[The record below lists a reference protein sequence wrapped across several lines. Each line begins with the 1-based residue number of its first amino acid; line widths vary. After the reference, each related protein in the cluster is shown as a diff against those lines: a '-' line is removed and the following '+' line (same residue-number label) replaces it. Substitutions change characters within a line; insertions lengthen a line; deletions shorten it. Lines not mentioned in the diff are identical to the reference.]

1 MSETLRAAIIG
12 TGDIARTHA
21 GYYATN
27 DRIELVAACDISE
40 QRRTEFCDERGIERR
55 YADYQALLDEVRPEI
70 VSVCTWNATHM
81 PIAIAAM
88 EAGARTVI
96 SEKPMSDELG
106 GPMDAVARAAACG
119 CHFVVHHQTRFAPGY
134 CAAKELIAAGA
145 IGTPVSAHLRTGGG
159 LLNMASHL
167 IDSTIWMLGEPAWE
181 YVVGWV
187 QRDTDRFER
196 GSICEEKSHALIG
209 FAGGHELV
217 LSVDMVDGQ
226 KHQAFQFVGP
236 EGVINFNREQAVL
249 INANGVH
256 EPRVS
261 PQPGYLDELLAWI
274 DGGPVHRNVASG
286 ALETQRIMMAIY
298 ESARWR
304 ARIEP
309 PFEQRE
315 SALDAMVLS
324 GELPCTGAPY
334 DIRKPEAMAWV
345 AAQREGRIR
354 PEGES

>member
-12 TGDIARTHA
+12 VGGIARTHA

-106 GPMDAVARAAACG
+106 GPMDA
-119 CHFVVHHQTRFAPGY
+119 
-134 CAAKELIAAGA
+134 
-145 IGTPVSAHLRTGGG
+145 
-159 LLNMASHL
+159 
-167 IDSTIWMLGEPAWE
+167 
-181 YVVGWV
+181 
-187 QRDTDRFER
+187 
-196 GSICEEKSHALIG
+196 
-209 FAGGHELV
+209 
-217 LSVDMVDGQ
+217 
-226 KHQAFQFVGP
+226 
-236 EGVINFNREQAVL
+236 
-249 INANGVH
+249 
-256 EPRVS
+256 
-261 PQPGYLDELLAWI
+261 
-274 DGGPVHRNVASG
+274 
-286 ALETQRIMMAIY
+286 
-298 ESARWR
+298 
-304 ARIEP
+304 
-309 PFEQRE
+309 
-315 SALDAMVLS
+315 MVLS